1 MANIKKLYFANGTD
15 VTAPTD
21 LAFPATVYA
30 DDAAYVA
37 VNGPAVD
44 GDFYLNST
52 LKALRVYSNGA
63 WRSTIMATDAADAT
77 KIFGVDLTSATT
89 GTTATIKFNNTTNK
103 TYTFPDFQGEVV
115 LTVGNQ
121 SVDGKTM
128 TNVTLNQPKV
138 TGGSIDVTAA
148 GALSIGSSVGANN
161 LTLGGAASTV
171 IVQGDLTV
179 QGTTTTINTENLDV
193 EDKNITVNKGGSD
206 ASSEGAGLTIDRVGA
221 DGSLIY
227 KDAAPNKFAIGT
239 IGAEKDIATM
249 FDITAANLSG
259 VVTPANGGTGVSN
272 NNAATLTR
280 VGNHAVT
287 LTTTGTTSL
296 TLPTSGTLARVE
308 DIGSAGVYG
317 PAVTTNGSIAVWDN
331 TTGTLLRNTPVT
343 MDSIGQIGGCTKLVV
358 DSIQLDSGTIGTVS
372 ANADLFFSCNGTGI
386 VKSLKTISIS
396 QDNGLALGDS
406 ANTYSATIK
415 CASTMTNSRVH
426 RLPNQAGDLVLDSA
440 TQNLLNKSVSSTGA
454 LTGALT
460 LPAGTTADR
469 SGLTTQGM
477 VRYNTTLSTFEGYNG
492 TDWGAIG
499 GGGGGTIDTITQASH
514 GFVVGDVLYL
524 NGATYAKAIAT
535 SSAAAEVVGV
545 VSKVTSINQ
554 FELTLSGEVSGLTG
568 LTAGG
573 VYFLSAATAGLAT
586 LTEPS
591 VIGQVSAPIG
601 VASST
606 TTLYVAPKRGVVI
619 GGVNARTEVS
629 LTSGATTNVQTVAG
643 MTAGELT
650 GWVFIS
656 SASPVRFYVS
666 AKFALSGAG
675 GDYNLSYQTTGDAPP
690 SGFLVSITTG
700 GMIQVTLPAS
710 SGSTSVINY
719 ALNAPAIGASL
730 PLTFNADNILSGTVS
745 SARLP
750 TIVKTQLKTLP
761 STIAGSNTPSTPN
774 SNLSFNN
781 LVPGRLY
788 RVDAQFET
796 DTATGQVWF
805 LWGSGSNTA
814 HYRYFGTSTGT
825 PGAISFV
832 FTAVNTTLSV
842 YLGNG
847 SANYR
852 ANDGNSTPTAITG
865 GFPKVTWVQLSEMSN
880 AAETTDFT

>member
-15 VTAPTD
+15 VTEALD

-30 DDAAYVA
+30 NDAAYVA

-77 KIFGVDLTSATT
+77 KLFGVDLTSATT

-115 LTVGNQ
+115 LTVGSQ

-128 TNVTLNQPKV
+128 TNVTLDEPLI

-148 GALSIGSSVGANN
+148 GPLAIGSSVGANN

-179 QGTTTTINTENLDV
+179 QGTTTTINTANLDV

-206 ASSEGAGLTIDRVGA
+206 ASSEGAGLTVDRVGA

-239 IGAEKDIATM
+239 LGAEKDIATM

-343 MDSIGQIGGCTKLVV
+343 MDSLGQIDNCAKLVV
-358 DSIQLDSGTIGTVS
+358 DSIQLDSATIQTVS
-372 ANADLFFSCNGTGI
+372 ANTDLYLSASGTG
-386 VKSLKTISIS
+386 VVRSLKTISIS
-396 QDNGLALGDS
+396 QDGGVTLGDS

-415 CASTMTNSRVH
+415 CASTMTNSRIH
-426 RLPNQAGDLVLDSA
+426 RIPNQAGDLVLDSA

-499 GGGGGTIDTITQASH
+499 GGGGGTIDTVTQAGH

-524 NGATYAKAIAT
+524 NGSTYTKAIAT
-535 SSAAAEVVGV
+535 SSAAAEVVGM
-545 VSKVTSINQ
+545 VSRVISSSQ
-554 FELTLSGEVSGLTG
+554 FDITLSGEVTGLSGLTVG
-568 LTAGG
+568 EA
-573 VYFLSAATAGLAT
+573 YFLSAATAGAIT
-586 LTEPS
+586 ATEPS
-591 VIGQVSAPIG
+591 TIGQVSVPIG
-601 VASST
+601 VASSAT
-606 TTLYVAPKRGVVI
+606 SLYVAPKRGVVI
-619 GGVNARTEVS
+619 GGVNARTEVA
-629 LTSGATTNVQTVAG
+629 LTSGAVTNVQDVAG
-643 MTAGELT
+643 MTAGELA

-656 SASPVRFYVS
+656 SSPAKRFYVS
-666 AKFALSGAG
+666 AQFALTGAG
-675 GDYNLSYQTTGDAPP
+675 GDYNLSYQTSGDAPP
-690 SGFLVSITTG
+690 AGFLVDITTT
-700 GMIQVTLPAS
+700 GMIRVTLPAS

-730 PLTFNADNILSGTVS
+730 PLTLDASRLLSGTVPA
-745 SARLP
+745 ARLP
-750 TIVKTQLKTLP
+750 APTVYADAEATMMGLKQYLHGGSYKDGLAPTISGSGVSVIRALFIPYQVQDGTWRLKF
-761 STIAGSNTPSTPN
+761 
-774 SNLSFNN
+774 NLA
-781 LVPGRLY
+781 V
-788 RVDAQFET
+788 
-796 DTATGQVWF
+796 TAT
-805 LWGSGSNTA
+805 ST
-814 HYRYFGTSTGT
+814 TSL
-825 PGAISFV
+825 
-832 FTAVNTTLSV
+832 TLSV
-842 YLGNG
+842 NGIVTKNVTNYFQAISNFPGGNYG
-847 SANYR
+847 RGYMGIGTNTIILTSDLSTTSYSASG
-852 ANDGNSTPTAITG
+852 DIELNSKPTWAY
-865 GFPKVTWVQLSEMSN
+865 
-880 AAETTDFT
+880 